1 MHHTYIMQ
9 HLCTLFVRLNV
20 RERCSSQSTVR
31 SQGKPNHLPVKL
43 NARPLTPDPLQHGF
57 DGTNRSLHHHQSR
70 LAICEL
76 WQKKCAFI
84 WASDSLTRRCSRQP
98 LIVLFISPYSVL
110 SNYCNGHLLVRDS
123 MDHIA
128 IATIYVSRIT
138 LQTCNGALGE
148 PPGKNRPFGINRLC
162 LVLGFIL
169 AVVQIC
175 IKYIFVTQCV
185 AVIDENHI

>member
-1 MHHTYIMQ
+1 MQ

-138 LQTCNGALGE
+138 LQTCNGTSGE
-148 PPGKNRPFGINRLC
+148 LLGKNRPFGKARQCLAWGAFVQLFRFVYIYRL
-162 LVLGFIL
+162 
-169 AVVQIC
+169 
-175 IKYIFVTQCV
+175 
-185 AVIDENHI
+185 